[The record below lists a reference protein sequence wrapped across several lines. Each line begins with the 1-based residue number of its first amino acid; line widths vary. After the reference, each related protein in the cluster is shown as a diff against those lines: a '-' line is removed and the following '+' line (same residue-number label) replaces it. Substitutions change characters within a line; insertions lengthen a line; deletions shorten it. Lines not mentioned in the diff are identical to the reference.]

1 VTDHQETGA
10 AAGDPR
16 QASVE
21 GRLSTPTRS
30 LDFASVKVGFG
41 ARRPVPLTKPECLL
55 SVQLRD
61 LRRAHRKGR
70 DAPLAA
76 LPPTWVERVKPTH
89 LRPSCPAS
97 GWSCRQISGH
107 SRQNFWSCWRTGSR
121 QFVEQRF
128 GFFEIGR
135 AKAFGEPAVDRCEE
149 IAGFGAASMFAPHP
163 GEACCSAQFV

>member
-70 DAPLAA
+70 DAPIADLHSTRAWGMPLDYRLSYA
-76 LPPTWVERVKPTH
+76 SLPE
-89 LRPSCPAS
+89 
-97 GWSCRQISGH
+97 
-107 SRQNFWSCWRTGSR
+107 
-121 QFVEQRF
+121 
-128 GFFEIGR
+128 
-135 AKAFGEPAVDRCEE
+135 
-149 IAGFGAASMFAPHP
+149 AG
-163 GEACCSAQFV
+163 